1 MAFAT
6 DEEIKMAHEVL
17 LKGKDPF
24 DEIVVA
30 MFRPAQE
37 AARRQPC

>member
-17 LKGKDPF
+17 LKGPGNV
-24 DEIVVA
+24 II
-30 MFRPAQE
+30 
-37 AARRQPC
+37 AAVSCSAAIERL